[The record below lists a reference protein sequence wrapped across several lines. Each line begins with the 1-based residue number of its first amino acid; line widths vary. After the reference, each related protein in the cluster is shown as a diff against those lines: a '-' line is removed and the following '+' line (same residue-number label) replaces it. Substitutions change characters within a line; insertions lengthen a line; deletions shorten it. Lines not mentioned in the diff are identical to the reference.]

1 MQQGDLDHAVKQRRS
16 GVCLPEAEAVRTPHI
31 VIIEDEEDILELEEY
46 HLQKA
51 GYEVTGFL
59 STKKVEDLLAE
70 EDVDLLIVDRNLP
83 GTEGS
88 EFVAGLRE
96 AGYQIP
102 VIFVSAKDRDDEVE
116 EGFLRGGDD
125 YLTKPFNMNELLL
138 RVKSILRRT
147 MGSGEG
153 KLIYRDLLLELDE
166 CRIFVAGE
174 EVKLSR
180 LEFDLLRY
188 FIRHRQIALT
198 RDELLEAVWGD
209 EELKQEKTVNV
220 TINRLLKK
228 IDPEKEKGYI
238 EPVRGVGYK
247 LC

>member
-1 MQQGDLDHAVKQRRS
+1 MKNA
-16 GVCLPEAEAVRTPHI
+16 HI

-46 HLQKA
+46 HLEKA

-59 STKKVEDLLAE
+59 STKMVEAFLAE
-70 EDVDLLIVDRNLP
+70 EEVDLMIVDRNLP
-83 GTEGS
+83 GIEGS
-88 EFVAGLRE
+88 EFVDELRRV
-96 AGYQIP
+96 GYQIP
-102 VIFVSAKDRDDEVE
+102 VIFVSAKDQDREIE

-125 YLTKPFNMNELLL
+125 YMAKPFNMNELLL

-153 KLIYRDLLLELDE
+153 KLLYRDITLEIDE
-166 CRIFVAGE
+166 RRVFVAGD

-180 LEFDLLRY
+180 LEFELLLY
-188 FIRHRQIALT
+188 FVRHRHTILN
-198 RDELLEAVWGD
+198 RDELLANVWGD
-209 EELKQEKTVNV
+209 DEHKQEKTVNV

-228 IDPEKEKGYI
+228 IDPDKSKGYI

>member
-1 MQQGDLDHAVKQRRS
+1 VKN
-16 GVCLPEAEAVRTPHI
+16 AHI

-59 STKKVEDLLAE
+59 STKNVEELLAE
-70 EDVDLLIVDRNLP
+70 EDVDLMIVDRNLP
-83 GTEGS
+83 GMEGS
-88 EFVAGLRE
+88 EFVANLRD
-96 AGYQIP
+96 AGYQVP
-102 VIFVSAKDRDDEVE
+102 VIFVSAKNRDNEIE

-138 RVKSILRRT
+138 RVKSVLRRT
-147 MGSGEG
+147 MGESEG
-153 KLIYRDLLLELDE
+153 KLIYRDITLELDE
-166 CRIFVAGE
+166 RKIFIGGNE
-174 EVKLSR
+174 IKLSK
-180 LEFDLLRY
+180 LEFELLLY
-188 FIRHRQIALT
+188 FIRHKHTALT
-198 RDELLEAVWGD
+198 RDQLLDAVWGD
-209 EELKQEKTVNV
+209 DEFKQEKTVNV

-228 IDPEKEKGYI
+228 IDPQKNKGYI

>member
-1 MQQGDLDHAVKQRRS
+1 VKS
-16 GVCLPEAEAVRTPHI
+16 AHI

-59 STKKVEDLLAE
+59 STKKVEALLAE

-83 GTEGS
+83 GVEGS
-88 EFVAGLRE
+88 EFVQELRDI
-96 AGYQIP
+96 GYQIP
-102 VIFVSAKDRDDEVE
+102 VIFVSAKDHDKEIE

-138 RVKSILRRT
+138 RVRSILRRT
-147 MGSGEG
+147 MGNSEG
-153 KLIYRDLLLELDE
+153 RLIYRDITLELDE
-166 CRIFVAGE
+166 RKIYIGGE
-174 EVKLSR
+174 EVKVSK
-180 LEFDLLRY
+180 LEF
-188 FIRHRQIALT
+188 
-198 RDELLEAVWGD
+198 ELLLYFVRNKNSILNREELLDAVWGD
-209 EELKQEKTVNV
+209 DENKQEKTVNV

-228 IDPEKEKGYI
+228 IDPDKSKAYI

>member
-1 MQQGDLDHAVKQRRS
+1 MKNA
-16 GVCLPEAEAVRTPHI
+16 HI

-46 HLQKA
+46 HLEKA

-59 STKKVEDLLAE
+59 STKMVEAFLAE
-70 EDVDLLIVDRNLP
+70 EEVDLMIVDRNLP
-83 GTEGS
+83 GIEGS
-88 EFVAGLRE
+88 EFVDELRRV
-96 AGYQIP
+96 GYQIP
-102 VIFVSAKDRDDEVE
+102 VIFVSAKDQDREIE

-125 YLTKPFNMNELLL
+125 YMTKPFNMNELLL

-153 KLIYRDLLLELDE
+153 KLLYRDITLEIDE
-166 CRIFVAGE
+166 RRVFVAGD

-180 LEFDLLRY
+180 LEFELLLY
-188 FIRHRQIALT
+188 FVRHRHTILN
-198 RDELLEAVWGD
+198 RDELLASVWGD
-209 EELKQEKTVNV
+209 DEHKQEKTVNV

-228 IDPEKEKGYI
+228 IDPDKSKGYI

>member
-1 MQQGDLDHAVKQRRS
+1 MKNA
-16 GVCLPEAEAVRTPHI
+16 HI

-51 GYEVTGFL
+51 GFDVTGFL
-59 STKKVEDLLAE
+59 STKHVEDLLVE
-70 EDVDLLIVDRNLP
+70 EEVDLLIVDRNLP

-88 EFVAGLRE
+88 EFVQKLRDT
-96 AGYQIP
+96 GYQIP
-102 VIFVSAKDRDDEVE
+102 VIFVSAKVRDSEVE

-125 YLTKPFNMNELLL
+125 YLTKPFNMNELIL

-147 MGSGEG
+147 KGTNEG
-153 KLIYRDLLLELDE
+153 RVLYRDIMLELDE
-166 CRIFVAGE
+166 RRVFVE
-174 EVKLSR
+174 EREVKLSR
-180 LEFDLLRY
+180 LEFALLLY
-188 FIRHRQIALT
+188 FVRNKQRILN
-198 RDELLEAVWGD
+198 RDELLESVWGD
-209 EELKQEKTVNV
+209 EAYKQEKTVNV

-228 IDPEKEKGYI
+228 IDPDKSKGYI

>member
-1 MQQGDLDHAVKQRRS
+1 VKN
-16 GVCLPEAEAVRTPHI
+16 AHI

-46 HLQKA
+46 HLEKA

-59 STKKVEDLLAE
+59 STKMVEAFLAE
-70 EDVDLLIVDRNLP
+70 EEVDLMIVDRNLP
-83 GTEGS
+83 GIEGS
-88 EFVAGLRE
+88 EFVDELRRI
-96 AGYQIP
+96 GYQIP
-102 VIFVSAKDRDDEVE
+102 VIFVSAKNRDDEVE

-125 YLTKPFNMNELLL
+125 YMTKPFNMNELLL

-153 KLIYRDLLLELDE
+153 KLLYRDITLEIDE
-166 CRIFVAGE
+166 RRVFVAGD

-180 LEFDLLRY
+180 LEFELLLY
-188 FIRHRQIALT
+188 FVRHRHTILN
-198 RDELLEAVWGD
+198 RDELLASVWGD
-209 EELKQEKTVNV
+209 DEHKQEKTVNV

-228 IDPEKEKGYI
+228 IDPDKSKGYI

>member
-1 MQQGDLDHAVKQRRS
+1 MKNA
-16 GVCLPEAEAVRTPHI
+16 HI

-51 GYEVTGFL
+51 GFDVTGFL
-59 STKKVEDLLAE
+59 STKYVEDLLAE
-70 EDVDLLIVDRNLP
+70 EEVDLLIVDRNLP

-88 EFVAGLRE
+88 EFVQKLRDT
-96 AGYQIP
+96 GYQIP
-102 VIFVSAKDRDDEVE
+102 VIFVSAKVRDSEVE

-125 YLTKPFNMNELLL
+125 YLTKPFNMNELIL

-147 MGSGEG
+147 KGTNEG
-153 KLIYRDLLLELDE
+153 RVLYRDIMLELDE
-166 CRIFVAGE
+166 RRVFVE
-174 EVKLSR
+174 EREVKLSR
-180 LEFDLLRY
+180 LEFTLLLY
-188 FIRHRQIALT
+188 FVRNKQRILN
-198 RDELLEAVWGD
+198 RDELLESVWGD
-209 EELKQEKTVNV
+209 EAYKQEKTVNV

-228 IDPEKEKGYI
+228 IDPDKSKGYI

>member
-1 MQQGDLDHAVKQRRS
+1 MKNA
-16 GVCLPEAEAVRTPHI
+16 HI

-46 HLQKA
+46 HLEKA

-59 STKKVEDLLAE
+59 STKMVEAFLAE
-70 EDVDLLIVDRNLP
+70 EEVDLMIVDRNLP
-83 GTEGS
+83 GIEGS
-88 EFVAGLRE
+88 EFVDELRRI
-96 AGYQIP
+96 GYQIP
-102 VIFVSAKDRDDEVE
+102 VIFVSAKNRDDEVE

-125 YLTKPFNMNELLL
+125 YMTKPFNMNELLL

-153 KLIYRDLLLELDE
+153 KLLYRDITLEIDE
-166 CRIFVAGE
+166 RRVFVAGD

-180 LEFDLLRY
+180 LEFELLLY
-188 FIRHRQIALT
+188 FVRHRHTILN
-198 RDELLEAVWGD
+198 RDELLASVWGD
-209 EELKQEKTVNV
+209 DEHKQEKTVNV

-228 IDPEKEKGYI
+228 IDPDKSKGYI

>member
-1 MQQGDLDHAVKQRRS
+1 MK
-16 GVCLPEAEAVRTPHI
+16 TPHI
-31 VIIEDEEDILELEEY
+31 VIIEDEEDILELEEF

-59 STKKVEDLLAE
+59 STKMVEAFLAE
-70 EDVDLLIVDRNLP
+70 EEVDLMIVDRNLP
-83 GTEGS
+83 GVEGS
-88 EFVAGLRE
+88 EFVDELRRI
-96 AGYQIP
+96 GYQIP
-102 VIFVSAKDRDDEVE
+102 VIFVSAKDRDAEIE

-125 YLTKPFNMNELLL
+125 YMTKPFNMNELLL

-153 KLIYRDLLLELDE
+153 KLIYRDITLEIDE
-166 CRIFVAGE
+166 RRVFVAGR

-180 LEFDLLRY
+180 LEFELLLY
-188 FIRHRQIALT
+188 FIRHRHTILN
-198 RDELLEAVWGD
+198 RDELLVSVWGD
-209 EELKQEKTVNV
+209 DEHKQEKTVNV

-228 IDPEKEKGYI
+228 IDPDKSKGYI

>member
-1 MQQGDLDHAVKQRRS
+1 VKN
-16 GVCLPEAEAVRTPHI
+16 AHI

-51 GYEVTGFL
+51 GFDVTGFL
-59 STKKVEDLLAE
+59 STKHVEDLLAE
-70 EDVDLLIVDRNLP
+70 EEVDLLIVDRNLP

-88 EFVAGLRE
+88 EFVQKLRDT
-96 AGYQIP
+96 GYQIP
-102 VIFVSAKDRDDEVE
+102 VIFVSAKVRDSEVE

-125 YLTKPFNMNELLL
+125 YLTKPFNMNELIL

-147 MGSGEG
+147 KGTNEG
-153 KLIYRDLLLELDE
+153 RVLYRDIMLELDE
-166 CRIFVAGE
+166 RRVFVE
-174 EVKLSR
+174 EREVKLSR
-180 LEFDLLRY
+180 LEFALLLY
-188 FIRHRQIALT
+188 FVRNKQRILN
-198 RDELLEAVWGD
+198 RDELLESVWGD
-209 EELKQEKTVNV
+209 EAYKQEKTVNV

-228 IDPEKEKGYI
+228 IDPDKSKGYI

>member
-1 MQQGDLDHAVKQRRS
+1 MRS
-16 GVCLPEAEAVRTPHI
+16 AHI

-59 STKKVEDLLAE
+59 STKRVEALLAE
-70 EDVDLLIVDRNLP
+70 EEVDLMIVDRNLP
-83 GTEGS
+83 GMEGS
-88 EFVAGLRE
+88 EFVAQLRD

-102 VIFVSAKDRDDEVE
+102 VIFVSAKDRDNEVE

-147 MGSGEG
+147 MGSAEG
-153 KLIYRDLLLELDE
+153 RVLYRDLMLELDE
-166 CRIFVAGE
+166 RKLFVEGS
-174 EVKLSR
+174 EVKVSR
-180 LEFDLLRY
+180 LEFRLLHY
-188 FIRHRQIALT
+188 FIAHRHVVLT
-198 RDELLEAVWGD
+198 RDQLLDAVWGD
-209 EELKQEKTVNV
+209 DAFKQEKTVNV

-228 IDPEKEKGYI
+228 IDPDRSKGYI
-238 EPVRGVGYK
+238 EPVRGVGYR

>member
-1 MQQGDLDHAVKQRRS
+1 VKN
-16 GVCLPEAEAVRTPHI
+16 AHI

-51 GYEVTGFL
+51 GFDVTGFL
-59 STKKVEDLLAE
+59 STKHVEDLLAE
-70 EDVDLLIVDRNLP
+70 EEVDLLIVDRNLP

-88 EFVAGLRE
+88 EFVQKLRDT
-96 AGYQIP
+96 GYQIP
-102 VIFVSAKDRDDEVE
+102 VIFVSAKVRDSEVE

-125 YLTKPFNMNELLL
+125 YLTKPFNMNELIL

-147 MGSGEG
+147 KGTNEG
-153 KLIYRDLLLELDE
+153 RVLYRDIMLELDE
-166 CRIFVAGE
+166 RRVFVE
-174 EVKLSR
+174 EREVKLSR
-180 LEFDLLRY
+180 LEFALLLY
-188 FIRHRQIALT
+188 FVHNKQRILN
-198 RDELLEAVWGD
+198 RDELLESVWGD
-209 EELKQEKTVNV
+209 EAYKQEKTVNV

-228 IDPEKEKGYI
+228 IDPDKSKGYI

>member
-1 MQQGDLDHAVKQRRS
+1 VKN
-16 GVCLPEAEAVRTPHI
+16 AHI

-51 GYEVTGFL
+51 GFDVTGFL
-59 STKKVEDLLAE
+59 STKHVEDLLVE
-70 EDVDLLIVDRNLP
+70 EEVDLLIVDRNLP

-88 EFVAGLRE
+88 EFVQKLRDT
-96 AGYQIP
+96 GYQIP
-102 VIFVSAKDRDDEVE
+102 VIFVSAKVRDSEVE

-125 YLTKPFNMNELLL
+125 YLTKPFNMNELIL

-147 MGSGEG
+147 KGTNEG
-153 KLIYRDLLLELDE
+153 RVLYRDIMLELDE
-166 CRIFVAGE
+166 RRVFVE
-174 EVKLSR
+174 EREVKLSR
-180 LEFDLLRY
+180 LEFALLLY
-188 FIRHRQIALT
+188 FVRNKQRILN
-198 RDELLEAVWGD
+198 RDELLESVWGD
-209 EELKQEKTVNV
+209 EAYKQEKTVNV

-228 IDPEKEKGYI
+228 IDPDKSKGYI